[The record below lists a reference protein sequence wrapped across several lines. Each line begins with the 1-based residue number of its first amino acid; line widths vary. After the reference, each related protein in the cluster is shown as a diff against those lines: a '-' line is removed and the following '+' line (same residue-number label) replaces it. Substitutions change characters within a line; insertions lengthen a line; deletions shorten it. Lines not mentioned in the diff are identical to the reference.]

1 MELFDDVLEDWPGS
15 LDLFG
20 SVWMEALGGT
30 GSGAGENWSVCLTL
44 MEHLCL
50 DLLGQLEVLLE
61 HRAVC
66 FNLLGSLY
74 ADDPLLWMFIH
85 N

>member
-1 MELFDDVLEDWPGS
+1 MELFDDILEDWPGS

-20 SVWMEALGGT
+20 SVWMEALGG
-30 GSGAGENWSVCLTL
+30 SSAGVENWSVCLTL

-66 FNLLGSLY
+66 FNLLGSLN
-74 ADDPLLWMFIH
+74 ADDPFLWMFMH

>member
-1 MELFDDVLEDWPGS
+1 MVDLLEDWPGS

-20 SVWMEALGGT
+20 SVWIDTLGMSRTAEA
-30 GSGAGENWSVCLTL
+30 WSICLNL
-44 MEHLCL
+44 VELLSL
-50 DLLGQLEVLLE
+50 DLLTQVDFLLE

-66 FNLLGSLY
+66 FTVLGTLLAEDLY
-74 ADDPLLWMFIH
+74 VWMFLQ

>member
-1 MELFDDVLEDWPGS
+1 MELFDDILEDLPGS
-15 LDLFG
+15 LDIFG
-20 SVWMEALGGT
+20 SVWMEALGGSS
-30 GSGAGENWSVCLTL
+30 SGGENWLVCLTL
-44 MEHLCL
+44 IDHLCL

-74 ADDPLLWMFIH
+74 ADDPFLWMFIH